1 MWCGDAGGAG
11 ALSKGGWF
19 CQDKLT
25 YEERAV
31 PQTVSLSFFRFG
43 GAGTRLW
50 GFAQM
55 GLARPAMARTPD
67 IGFWKLCGS
76 GTGEGF
82 TPVPNTAVYAIL
94 ATWPD
99 HATARARVAA
109 APVWARYRAHA
120 VEDWTVFLAAT
131 SARGEWAGVA
141 PFEVAE
147 AAPGGPLAAL
157 TRATVK
163 PSVAARFWRRV
174 PDISAMIGMDRNVV
188 FKIGIGEVPLLHQVT
203 FSIWPDERAMAGFA
217 RTGPHAAAIRAV
229 REEGWFNEE
238 LYARFAVLSDMGTW
252 DGASP
257 LQHLEA
263 A

>member
-1 MWCGDAGGAG
+1 M
-11 ALSKGGWF
+11 
-19 CQDKLT
+19 
-25 YEERAV
+25 
-31 PQTVSLSFFRFG
+31 PQVVSLSFFRFG
-43 GAGTRLW
+43 GAGARAWAL
-50 GFAQM
+50 AQM

-76 GTGEGF
+76 GTGSGF

-99 HATARARVAA
+99 HATARQRVST
-109 APVWARYRAHA
+109 APVWQRYRAKA
-120 VEDWTVFLAAT
+120 VEDWSVFLAPT
-131 SARGEWAGVA
+131 SARGEWSGVA
-141 PFEVAE
+141 PFRAE
-147 AAPGGPLAAL
+147 PDAAQGAIAAL

-163 PSVAARFWRRV
+163 LSVAARFWGRV
-174 PDISAMIGMDRNVV
+174 PELDKLIGTDPNVA

-203 FSIWPDERAMAGFA
+203 FSIWPSESAMAGFA

-229 REEGWFNEE
+229 RDEGWFKEE

-252 DGASP
+252 EGASP
-257 LQHLEA
+257 LQVLEA

>member
-1 MWCGDAGGAG
+1 
-11 ALSKGGWF
+11 L
-19 CQDKLT
+19 
-25 YEERAV
+25 
-31 PQTVSLSFFRFG
+31 PQVVSLSFFRFG
-43 GAGTRLW
+43 GAGARAWAL
-50 GFAQM
+50 AQM

-76 GTGEGF
+76 GTGSGF

-99 HATARARVAA
+99 HATARERVSA
-109 APVWARYRAHA
+109 APVWQRYRAKA
-120 VEDWTVFLAAT
+120 VEDWSVFLAPT
-131 SARGEWAGVA
+131 SARGEWSGVA
-141 PFEVAE
+141 PFRAE
-147 AAPGGPLAAL
+147 PDAAQGAIAAL

-163 PSVAARFWRRV
+163 LPVAARFWGRV
-174 PDISAMIGMDRNVV
+174 PELDKLIGTDPNVA

-203 FSIWPDERAMAGFA
+203 FSIWPSESAMAGFA

-229 REEGWFNEE
+229 RDEGWFKEE

-257 LQHLEA
+257 LQVLEA